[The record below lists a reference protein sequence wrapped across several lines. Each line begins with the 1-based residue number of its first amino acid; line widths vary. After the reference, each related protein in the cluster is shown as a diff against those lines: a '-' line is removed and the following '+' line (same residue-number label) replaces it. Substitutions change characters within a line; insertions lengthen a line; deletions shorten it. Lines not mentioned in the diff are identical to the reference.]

1 MVVFAVNLLFRMVIM
16 SVAVIIM
23 GLSLLHTKW
32 MRMRLW
38 NMEMM
43 ILINHIMIC
52 ALEVD
57 GLSARLDILIW
68 VRLLFKGFCGWM
80 SLLGYFMLMQLLQ
93 SLCSVKLTV
102 SCLCMKRNLEGGRC
116 GMCSTEWL

>member
-1 MVVFAVNLLFRMVIM
+1 MVVIAVNLLFRIVFM

-43 ILINHIMIC
+43 ILINHIMIF

-57 GLSARLDILIW
+57 GLSARLDILTW
-68 VRLLFKGFCGWM
+68 VRLSFKGFCGWM
-80 SLLGYFMLMQLLQ
+80 SLLGYFMFMYLLQ
-93 SLCSVKLTV
+93 RLYSVK
-102 SCLCMKRNLEGGRC
+102 
-116 GMCSTEWL
+116 